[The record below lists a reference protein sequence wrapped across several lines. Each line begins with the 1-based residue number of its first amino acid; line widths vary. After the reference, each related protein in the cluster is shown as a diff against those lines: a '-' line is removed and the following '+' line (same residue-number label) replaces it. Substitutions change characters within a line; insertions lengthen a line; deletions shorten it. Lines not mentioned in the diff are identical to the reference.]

1 MAIGNLTVLVFGG
14 GGFIGRH
21 LVRRLG
27 KSGATV
33 RVPSRHVSRLGHLR
47 TAGVV
52 GQIVPEIV
60 GSLDDAELAAT
71 IQGAD
76 VVINLVGILAENRSN
91 SFDRIHAVLPG
102 QIAAAAAAAG
112 VKRLIHV
119 SALGADPASSSAY
132 ARSKAA
138 GEQAVRDAFP
148 QATIIRPSIVF
159 GPEDGFFNR
168 FAAMTMISPVL
179 PLIGGGLTRFQ
190 PVYVGDVAD
199 GIMAAIARPEAPG
212 KLYEFGGPI
221 TYSFKELMELLL
233 AEIGVQRLLV
243 SIPWG
248 IARLQA
254 AVAEFLPGPPLTR
267 DQVELL
273 KSDNVLSGSAPGLAD
288 IAIQPTAVELILPT
302 YLDRFR
308 KGGRTGQRSKA
319 YP

>member
-1 MAIGNLTVLVFGG
+1 MVADNLTAVVFGG

-27 KSGATV
+27 KAGMTV
-33 RVPSRHVSRLGHLR
+33 RIPSRHVSRLGALR

-60 GSLDDAELAAT
+60 GSFDEAELAAT

-76 VVINLVGILAENRSN
+76 IVVNLIGILAESRAN
-91 SFDRIHAVLPG
+91 SFTRLHATVPG
-102 QIAAAAAAAG
+102 LIARACATAG

-119 SALGADPASSSAY
+119 SALGADAHSKSAY
-132 ARSKAA
+132 ATSKAA
-138 GEQAVRDAFP
+138 GEAAVLEAFP
-148 QATIIRPSIVF
+148 KATILRPSIIF
-159 GPEDGFFNR
+159 GPEDKFFNR
-168 FAAMTMISPVL
+168 FAAMALLSPVL
-179 PLIGGGLTRFQ
+179 PLIGGGHTKFQ

-199 GIMAAIARPEAPG
+199 AIMAAATRPDAQG
-212 KLYEFGGPI
+212 KIYELGGPS

-233 AEIGVQRLLV
+233 AEMGVRRFLAPL
-243 SIPWG
+243 PWG
-248 IARLQA
+248 LSSFQARIA
-254 AVAEFLPGPPLTR
+254 EWIPGKPLTR

-273 KSDNVLSGSAPGLAD
+273 KQDNVLSGAAPGLAD
-288 IAIQPTAVELILPT
+288 LGIQPTAAELILPT

-308 KGGRTGQRSKA
+308 KGGRMSQQRT

>member
-1 MAIGNLTVLVFGG
+1 MVADNLTAVVFGG

-27 KSGATV
+27 KAGMTV
-33 RVPSRHVSRLGHLR
+33 RIPSRHVSRLGALR

-60 GSLDDAELAAT
+60 GSFDEAELAAT

-76 VVINLVGILAENRSN
+76 IVVNLIGVLAESSAN
-91 SFDRIHAVLPG
+91 SFTRLHGTVPG
-102 QIAAAAAAAG
+102 LIARAAFAAG

-119 SALGADPASSSAY
+119 SALGADAHSKSAY
-132 ARSKAA
+132 AASKAA
-138 GEQAVRDAFP
+138 GEAAVLEAFP
-148 QATIIRPSIVF
+148 KATILRPSIVF
-159 GPEDGFFNR
+159 GPEDKFFNR
-168 FAAMTMISPVL
+168 FAAMALLSPVL
-179 PLIGGGLTRFQ
+179 PLIGGGHTKFQ

-199 GIMAAIARPEAPG
+199 AIMAAATRPDAPG
-212 KLYEFGGPI
+212 KIYELGGPS

-233 AEIGVQRLLV
+233 AEMGVKRFLAPL
-243 SIPWG
+243 PWG
-248 IARLQA
+248 LASFQARIAEW
-254 AVAEFLPGPPLTR
+254 VPGKPLTR

-273 KSDNVLSGSAPGLAD
+273 KQDNVLSGSAPGLAD
-288 IAIQPTAVELILPT
+288 LGIQPTAAELILPT

-308 KGGRTGQRSKA
+308 KGGRMSQQRT